1 MTKFKTLSA
10 YRIMWVMALFDLP
23 VLTKPERSRATKFR
37 NYLLDEGFVMM
48 QFSCYIRFT
57 AGKEQADALAA
68 KVGAEVPNGGKVDI
82 LFFTDAQYGNIKSF
96 RSRGQNHRPGQT
108 RSIAAVL
115 IRNLVKTSLAT
126 ESDRAVAS
134 VLFHSVE

>member
-1 MTKFKTLSA
+1 MTKFETLSA

-23 VLTKPERSRATKFR
+23 VLTKPERSQATKFR

-96 RSRGQNHRPGQT
+96 RSRGQNHRPGKPDQ
-108 RSIAAVL
+108 L
-115 IRNLVKTSLAT
+115 Q
-126 ESDRAVAS
+126 
-134 VLFHSVE
+134 LF